1 MAEPKIIRGQAWIS
15 GNSLIQD
22 IITITENGSS
32 AISTESTETIVEN
45 IWTDLTNLTDEH
57 NYETNNKGYFYW
69 KVNMTSLDNDDE
81 TVEVYVECPRPD
93 VNIDPFRNPE
103 PDENWT
109 PEETASN
116 YAKYWI
122 TKLAKI
128 MKQAENEYAIQRKEV
143 IFHGGSYLKQDQLPD
158 GASVDNYPGEGNG
171 SWNVEI
177 PDYTFN
183 NSDIGDI
190 TNLLSLF

>member
-1 MAEPKIIRGQAWIS
+1 MAEPKIIYGQAWIS
-15 GNSLIQD
+15 DNSLIQD

-45 IWTDLTNLTDEH
+45 IWTDLTDLTDGH
-57 NYETNNKGYFYW
+57 TYETNNKGYFYW

-81 TVEVYVECPRPD
+81 RVEVYVECPRPD
-93 VNIDPFRNPE
+93 VNIDPFRDPQ
-103 PDENWT
+103 PDDWT
-109 PEETASN
+109 PEEIASN

-158 GASVDNYPGEGNG
+158 GATVDDYPDG
-171 SWNVEI
+171 WNVEI